1 MRSPRSPSYV
11 SPRHAASTHP
21 NPAAPPPPPSPP
33 QEPWACFFAFN
44 VFEGMCG
51 IYFPSV
57 GTMRGKFIP
66 EEVRATVMNFFR
78 IGLNFIVVMVL
89 LNVRPRHRCSL
100 D

>member
-1 MRSPRSPSYV
+1 
-11 SPRHAASTHP
+11 
-21 NPAAPPPPPSPP
+21 
-33 QEPWACFFAFN
+33 
-44 VFEGMCG
+44 MCG

-89 LNVRPRHRCSL
+89 LNVRQQPRECPPLCACPHRR
-100 D
+100 